1 MAESIAVIISSERPQ
16 AVQTALNLLEA
27 AVAMEMEA
35 HVYFTGDAVAWVGR
49 PGPLGPTVAGADE
62 VREEVARRLRELK
75 EDGTVHV
82 YACSRA
88 MKTCDISVERLA
100 AEVDSPAGFA
110 YFLGVAD
117 EAKLTLSF

>member
-1 MAESIAVIISSERPQ
+1 MSEELAVMLATDRPQ
-16 AVQTALNLLEA
+16 AVDVALDAVGA

-49 PGPLGPTVAGADE
+49 PGDAGDSDPAEGVRARVAQR
-62 VREEVARRLRELK
+62 VRELR

-88 MKTCDISVERLA
+88 MRSHGIAREGLIDV
-100 AEVDSPAGFA
+100 VDSPAGFA
-110 YFLGVAD
+110 YFLEVAGR
-117 EAKLTLSF
+117 ATTTLSF